1 MFLELRKEDSEFDN
15 EKRLTE
21 RGNGRRVTIE
31 SVTIVLILISAPREG
46 INASIKQQKREQTR
60 KRQAYSL

>member
-31 SVTIVLILISAPREG
+31 SVTIVLILIQLQEKG
-46 INASIKQQKREQTR
+46 
-60 KRQAYSL
+60 